1 MKVWVISEVF
11 YPEDTSTGYFLTR
24 IAEEL
29 ARAYNVGVL
38 TAQPTYAARG
48 VRAPRRER
56 WHGMDIVRG
65 WSTRFDKDR
74 LALRVLNLVTLTAS
88 LFTSALLRVRRG
100 DVVLFV
106 TNPPTLPFALAAA
119 CRMRGATPLLL
130 VHDVYPHA
138 IVAAGMARR
147 GGLLW
152 RLGLMFNRRLYAR
165 VAKVIAIGRDM
176 ARLASEMTGGRADV
190 AVIPNWADIGEIVPK
205 PRAENPI
212 LRERGLAGKFVVQYA
227 GNMGRT
233 HAVELL
239 AEAARRLRHRQDIHF
254 LFAGFGAKRALLER
268 ELHDAPNATLLPRQE
283 REALNDLLNACDVSV
298 IAFEP
303 GMSGVSVPSRMYNVL
318 ASGRPLLAV
327 ADADSE
333 PAMVIAE
340 EGVGWRVEPGDVSG
354 LVAAIELAA
363 GDAELVRATGAR
375 ARKVAEEKYTLAKIG
390 EQYRALVGARASRP
404 LTPRR
409 ARPSA

>member
-1 MKVWVISEVF
+1 MKVFVISEVF

-29 ARAYNVGVL
+29 ARKYDVRVL
-38 TAQPTYAARG
+38 TGQPTYAARG
-48 VRAPRRER
+48 VRAPRWER
-56 WHGMDIVRG
+56 WHGMDVVRG

-74 LALRVLNLVTLTAS
+74 LPLRAVNLMTLTAS
-88 LFTSALLRVRRG
+88 LFASALWRVGKG
-100 DVVLFV
+100 DIVLFV

-147 GGLLW
+147 GGLVW
-152 RLGLMFNRRLYAR
+152 RLGLAFNRRLFAR
-165 VAKVIAIGRDM
+165 VKKVIAIGRDM
-176 ARLASEMTGGRADV
+176 ARLASEMTGGRAEV
-190 AVIPNWADIGEIVPK
+190 AVIPNWADVEEIVPR
-205 PRAENPI
+205 PRSENPI

-239 AEAARRLRHRQDIHF
+239 VEAAKRLRHRDDIHF
-254 LFAGFGAKRALLER
+254 LFAGFGAKRALVER
-268 ELHDAPNATLLPRQE
+268 ELHEAPNATLLPRQG
-283 REALNDLLNACDVSV
+283 REALSDLLCACDVSV
-298 IAFEP
+298 IAFEK

-327 ADADSE
+327 AEADSE
-333 PAMVIAE
+333 LAMVIAE
-340 EGVGWRVEPGDVSG
+340 EEVGWRVEPGDIDG
-354 LVAAIELAA
+354 LVNAIERAA
-363 GDAELVRATGAR
+363 SDPAHVAEMGWR
-375 ARKVAEEKYTLAKIG
+375 ARQVAESKYTLKKIG
-390 EQYRALVGARASRP
+390 EQYRALVAGVVTSV
-404 LTPRR
+404 RR
-409 ARPSA
+409 ARSKG

>member
-1 MKVWVISEVF
+1 MRVWVISEVF
-11 YPEDTSTGYFLTR
+11 HPEDTSTGYFLSR

-48 VRAPRRER
+48 VKAPKRER
-56 WHGMDIVRG
+56 WRGMDIRRS

-74 LALRVLNLVTLTAS
+74 L
-88 LFTSALLRVRRG
+88 
-100 DVVLFV
+100 
-106 TNPPTLPFALAAA
+106 PPPPPPPPPPPRFALAAA
-119 CRMRGATPLLL
+119 CRLRGATPLLL

-176 ARLASEMTGGRADV
+176 ARLAAEMTGGRADV
-190 AVIPNWADIGEIVPK
+190 TVIPNWADLGEIVPK

-212 LRERGLAGKFVVQYA
+212 LRERGLAEKFVVQYA

-239 AEAARRLRHRQDIHF
+239 VEAAQRLRHREDLHF

-283 REALNDLLNACDVSV
+283 RDALNDLLNACDVSV

-340 EGVGWRVEPGDVSG
+340 EQVGWRVEPNDVDG
-354 LVAAIELAA
+354 LVRAIERAA

-390 EQYRALVGARASRP
+390 EQYRALVAVRMRS
-404 LTPRR
+404 
-409 ARPSA
+409 